1 MRLGQVKYPVKNKL
15 IMLSAV
21 VAVPFLIMVVYLIFA
36 LHNYSAA
43 YDTIVSNMTVANN
56 YNLNFKEEMDE
67 SLYKLVVGAATFET
81 IKDDDSLEDPYVLID
96 ELREDFDKL
105 MRITTDGES
114 RTWLQILLRNIDTL
128 EDKVGDISENLGT
141 ADSYDTNIEM
151 LDNNIYIMT
160 ELIQD
165 NIQYYIYYQTQSM
178 EHLTEQLNERVNTF
192 TVFCAI
198 LLGVILLIVVV
209 LTAMI
214 VTGIIR
220 PIRELSQA
228 TEKISQGDFSVR
240 VQVETNDE
248 VAVLA
253 DGVNIMT
260 ESIER
265 FVRKI
270 KEDERK
276 MRRADLRL
284 LQEQINPHFLY
295 NTLDTIVWL
304 IEGNDPDKAVNM
316 VMSLS
321 EFFRLVLSKGREYIT
336 IQEEEM
342 HIKSYLEIQQ
352 VRYRDIMDYEI
363 HMDPELYQYKIL
375 KLTLQPLV
383 ENSLYHGIKYKR
395 AKGSIKVTGTM
406 SEGKIH
412 FLVEDD
418 GVGMEAEELANLQ
431 REIVKPC
438 KDTGK
443 GFGLANVNERIRMN
457 FGAEYGMT
465 IDSERGQGTRVEI
478 VIPAVPYEQ
487 PDQTPEQGDM
497 ASVPALP
504 ADKTGQHTDTGFEE

>member
-1 MRLGQVKYPVKNKL
+1 MHSEKVKYSIKNKL
-15 IMLSAV
+15 IMLFAV
-21 VAVPFLIMVVYLIFA
+21 VAVPFLTMVFYLLYA
-36 LHNYSAA
+36 LHNYSTA
-43 YDTIVSNMTVANN
+43 YDTIVSSMTVANN

-67 SLYKLVVGAATFET
+67 SLYKLVVGSASFET

-96 ELREDFDKL
+96 ELRDDFNKL

-128 EDKVGDISENLGT
+128 EDRVGDVKANLGT
-141 ADSYDTNIEM
+141 ENSYDTNIEM
-151 LDNNIYIMT
+151 LNNNIYIMT

-178 EHLTEQLNERVNTF
+178 EHLTEQLNNRVHTF
-192 TVFCAI
+192 TIFCAI
-198 LLGVILLIVVV
+198 LLGCILLIVIV
-209 LTAMI
+209 LTFVI
-214 VTGIIR
+214 VTGIIK
-220 PIRELSQA
+220 PIQELSRV

-240 VQVETNDE
+240 VQVDTDDE

-260 ESIER
+260 ESIEG
-265 FVRKI
+265 FIRKI

-276 MRRADLRL
+276 MRHADLRL

-304 IEGNDPDKAVNM
+304 IEGNDSDKAVNM

-321 EFFRLVLSKGREYIT
+321 EFFRLVLSKGKEYIT

-363 HMDPELYQYKIL
+363 HIAPELYQYKIL

-395 AKGSIKVTGTM
+395 AKGRIIVTGIM

-412 FLVEDD
+412 FKVEDD
-418 GVGMEAEELANLQ
+418 GVGMEAEEVEYLQ
-431 REIVKPC
+431 SEIVKPC

-457 FGAEYGMT
+457 FGADYGMT
-465 IDSERGQGTRVEI
+465 IKSAPGRGTCVEI

-487 PDQTPEQGDM
+487 TEN
-497 ASVPALP
+497 VV
-504 ADKTGQHTDTGFEE
+504 EEENEETLA

>member
-1 MRLGQVKYPVKNKL
+1 MQSGKVKYSIKNKL
-15 IMLSAV
+15 IMLSVLA
-21 VAVPFLIMVVYLIFA
+21 AVPFLVMVVYLLYA
-36 LHNYSAA
+36 LHSYSNA

-67 SLYKLVVGAATFET
+67 SLYKLVVGAVSFET
-81 IKDDDSLEDPYVLID
+81 IGDDSSLQDPYVLIG
-96 ELREDFDKL
+96 ELRSEFANL

-114 RTWLQILLRNIDTL
+114 RSWLQILMRNVNTL
-128 EDKVGDISENLGT
+128 EDRVDDIKANLETEN
-141 ADSYDTNIEM
+141 SYDMNIEM

-160 ELIQD
+160 ELVQD
-165 NIQYYIYYQTQSM
+165 DIQYYIYYQTKSI
-178 EHLTEQLNERVNTF
+178 EHLTEQLNDRVHTF

-198 LLGVILLIVVV
+198 LLAILMLIIIV
-209 LTAMI
+209 LTLMI
-214 VTGIIR
+214 VTGIIE
-220 PIRELSQA
+220 PIQELSEVTQRVA
-228 TEKISQGDFSVR
+228 QGDFSAR
-240 VQVETNDE
+240 AQVDTADE
-248 VAVLA
+248 VEVLA
-253 DGVNIMT
+253 DSVNIMT
-260 ESIER
+260 ESIEG
-265 FVRKI
+265 FVSKI

-304 IEGNDPDKAVNM
+304 IEGNDSDKAVNM

-321 EFFRLVLSKGREYIT
+321 EFFRLVLSKGKEYIT

-352 VRYRDIMDYEI
+352 VRYRDILEYEI
-363 HMDPELYQYKIL
+363 SIAPEIYQYKIL

-395 AKGSIKVTGTM
+395 AKGRIVVTGALE
-406 SEGKIH
+406 EGRLH
-412 FLVEDD
+412 FRVEDN
-418 GVGMEAEELANLQ
+418 GVGMEPEELSSLQ
-431 REIVKPC
+431 SEILKPC

-465 IDSERGQGTRVEI
+465 IRSEAGKGTCVEI
-478 VIPAVPYEQ
+478 VIPAVPYEEAESAE
-487 PDQTPEQGDM
+487 DAE
-497 ASVPALP
+497 
-504 ADKTGQHTDTGFEE
+504 